1 MRLTLEE
8 KCDIR
13 VEEDFRKHCK
23 ENNLKECSGNALV
36 EFIKNRRKEAKEQCN
51 TSN

>member
-1 MRLTLEE
+1 MRLTLKEQCDTKVVDDFKKYCRE
-8 KCDIR
+8 KDVR
-13 VEEDFRKHCK
+13 
-23 ENNLKECSGNALV
+23 ECSGNALV